1 MLAEAAVVRTA
12 FAMAAMAAGTTLA
25 VAAGSA
31 WTVVKLSLS
40 GSERAAVRLRSM
52 I

>member
-12 FAMAAMAAGTTLA
+12 SAIVVMAAGTTLA

-40 GSERAAVRLRSM
+40 SSEQAVVRLRSM